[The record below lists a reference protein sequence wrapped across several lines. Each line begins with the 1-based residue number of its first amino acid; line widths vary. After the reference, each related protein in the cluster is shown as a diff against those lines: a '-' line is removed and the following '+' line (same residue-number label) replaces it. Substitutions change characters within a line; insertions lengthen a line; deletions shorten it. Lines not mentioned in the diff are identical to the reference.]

1 MRNVIIGNVIAFI
14 AAVLMLISGYV
25 KSKKVTLLI
34 QTVEVF
40 LDAVACFVLGAVSGG
55 IVNLFSL
62 VRNILAYL
70 DKFTPVSKAIII
82 LSVSVLSIKF
92 NSNGWVGY
100 LPILSTII
108 YIVFVDKTDKEKFK
122 ILSILTMG
130 LWVVHDFMIQAYV
143 SVLFDLGTIITSSIA
158 IYRIGK
164 DKQKGAYYEEE
175 QGTPVSVVYGNSNGC
190 RDLPDSEEER
200 TGETKRR

>member
-70 DKFTPVSKAIII
+70 DKFTPVSKSIII

-100 LPILSTII
+100 L
-108 YIVFVDKTDKEKFK
+108 FK
-122 ILSILTMG
+122 RLG
-130 LWVVHDFMIQAYV
+130 R
-143 SVLFDLGTIITSSIA
+143 LF
-158 IYRIGK
+158 
-164 DKQKGAYYEEE
+164 AYYVHYYLHSLC
-175 QGTPVSVVYGNSNGC
+175 G
-190 RDLPDSEEER
+190 
-200 TGETKRR
+200 